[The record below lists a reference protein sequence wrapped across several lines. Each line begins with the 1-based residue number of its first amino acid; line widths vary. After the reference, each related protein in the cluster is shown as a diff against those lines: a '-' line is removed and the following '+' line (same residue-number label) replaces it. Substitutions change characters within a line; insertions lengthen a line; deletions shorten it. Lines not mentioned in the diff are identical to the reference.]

1 MSSVSRSSRISAKS
15 QVIID
20 AQDKQL
26 AEQGGQISGMARE
39 MAVMKRLLEQ
49 AGIKPPTE
57 NMDQDQVP
65 NSEVSR
71 QTKKRHLSGST
82 SGKLWGES
90 DSSAT
95 SDDVSDEDR
104 QLSFLKKKTSNVDK
118 TNKDKKSKLSK
129 KARRRARILHASLD
143 KQKMVQRNEEDAIE
157 NGTESEKSKNTTAVL
172 LPVGAGA
179 AAMDGVADV
188 NEIVMVEDTENGSGK
203 EVYVPPTLPA
213 LPDLPALPTPPTLS
227 TQQGLYSQILSD
239 KRQTRPQ
246 MPSNAVPTAA
256 AAAAAAIP
264 PVFRTPGPDGPLRDE
279 ITIEVNKM
287 DGKAR
292 ARAV

>member
-1 MSSVSRSSRISAKS
+1 MPRTSSWQSKEVRSLVWPGK
-15 QVIID
+15 
-20 AQDKQL
+20 
-26 AEQGGQISGMARE
+26 

-65 NSEVSR
+65 DSEVSR

-157 NGTESEKSKNTTAVL
+157 NGTESEKGTFLTNS
-172 LPVGAGA
+172 
-179 AAMDGVADV
+179 DV
-188 NEIVMVEDTENGSGK
+188 TCRK
-203 EVYVPPTLPA
+203 L
-213 LPDLPALPTPPTLS
+213 
-227 TQQGLYSQILSD
+227 
-239 KRQTRPQ
+239 
-246 MPSNAVPTAA
+246 
-256 AAAAAAIP
+256 
-264 PVFRTPGPDGPLRDE
+264 
-279 ITIEVNKM
+279 
-287 DGKAR
+287 
-292 ARAV
+292 